1 MVEND
6 NLSTKE
12 RILHTAVALFAEKGF
27 TETTIRE
34 LAAAVGMNAASIYY
48 HFPSKSSIL
57 DSILE
62 DYVNNI
68 ANTFQ
73 QDRFDKL
80 KGNITAEGILSCL
93 ELVFP
98 ADKAA
103 YYLNVLR
110 VMLQEQY
117 RNAQV
122 RKILTDYI
130 ILGGEQ
136 VIKKMI
142 RQLIDNHVLAEN
154 TDADFWVKA
163 HSSFV
168 YTFSC
173 RMALGIGDQSSAYT
187 GMDLTELLGFMY
199 DLLLK
204 TCKVD
209 AGSATQSEY

>member
-6 NLSTKE
+6 SLSTKE
-12 RILHTAVALFAEKGF
+12 KILYAAATLFAEKGF
-27 TETTIRE
+27 TETSIRE
-34 LAAAVGMNAASIYY
+34 LAASVGMNAASIYY
-48 HFPSKSSIL
+48 HYPSKSSIL

-62 DYVNNI
+62 DYINNI

-73 QDRFDKL
+73 QDRFDQL
-80 KGNITAEGILSCL
+80 KENITAEGILSCL

-98 ADKAA
+98 PDKAE
-103 YYLNVLR
+103 YYLKVLR

-136 VIKKMI
+136 VIRMLI
-142 RQLIDNHVLAEN
+142 RQLIDNHVLAED

-187 GMDLTELLGFMY
+187 GMGLSELLGFMY

-204 TCKVD
+204 TCKAG
-209 AGSATQSEY
+209 AGSATQS